1 MIKQSENHEIYIWT
15 YNHKCFRFQMW
26 RLVTSAPFENLILFL
41 IIMNTVSLMM
51 KFHQVSLE
59 VFVDNLKLAQHHHHK
74 VIKALNMCNMC
85 NINIGV
91 FQAPLYFVDILAY
104 CNLLF
109 TTLFTIECCFK
120 VFALGPKVSIIQTF
134 LKYPDAQARCPLL
147 FQNYFKDSWNTFDF
161 VTVVGSIVDV
171 TKLLQIGFLKL
182 FRAARLIKL
191 LRKFDTIFNSNDNCG
206 WIYFYRRSVSVR
218 ILLYTFIQS
227 FKVTILPSEI
237 HMSVRLLGLFF
248 CKT

>member
-1 MIKQSENHEIYIWT
+1 MFKVSNVASCH
-15 YNHKCFRFQMW
+15 FRAFW
-26 RLVTSAPFENLILFL
+26 EPH
-41 IIMNTVSLMM
+41 SLP
-51 KFHQVSLE
+51 
-59 VFVDNLKLAQHHHHK
+59 HHHEHCLSHDEVPPGIFFK
-74 VIKALNMCNMC
+74 SVSCCNKSFLN
-85 NINIGV
+85 
-91 FQAPLYFVDILAY
+91 QAPLYFVDILAY

-120 VFALGPKVSIIQTF
+120 VFALGPKVSIIQIVW
-134 LKYPDAQARCPLL
+134 KYPDRWDHQCLFL

-191 LRKFDTIFNSNDNCG
+191 LRKFSTISKPISQYHNLNQEKSKLLSS
-206 WIYFYRRSVSVR
+206 RRSVSVR

-227 FKVTILPSEI
+227 FKVSIGNIRHWNKNNCNFNHQQLRGCSYIT
-237 HMSVRLLGLFF
+237 
-248 CKT
+248 